1 MSQPAPP
8 AAPSPA
14 PPSPATSVWQ
24 RLRGAGRRTLLI
36 NIGLALLVI
45 IILVIA
51 LMTAFAPRENPNP
64 ARTVAVTR
72 GTVTAS
78 VTASGNSES
87 SLATPVSF
95 VTSGVLKTVDVV
107 PGDIVTTGEVLATID
122 PASAQTT
129 LDTALAQLAN
139 AQAALAQ
146 AQAGPTDIKRQQDAL
161 AITQAQQS
169 VDAANDTL
177 STARKQKD
185 LDQKSTDTAIKN
197 AQAKLDT
204 DTRAQNA
211 LVNTAE
217 QNLRTCQNSA
227 SSTVQSMMSGM
238 AGTTTTATPTTT
250 PSSNNCS
257 AEKNQLVNARNTRTS
272 TLQADQQAITTAK
285 QNQKNTLLNDQKA
298 IDSAEA
304 QVTSAESNVKSAQ
317 LSQQANLHP
326 QTPEQIA
333 QARANVDS
341 AQVSVDSAQRGVN
354 ETTLIAP
361 QDGKVLSVANKVG
374 EVTTGGSSLGSSGTT
389 SGGSANAAANTA
401 ATSSGTGFIV
411 IANPSQLAV
420 TANIAEADA
429 AKVQLGQAARI
440 TFPATSATA
449 TGTVTQ
455 ITPQSTVSNNVV
467 QYPVQVSLATA
478 PPGIG
483 VGNTASLSIT
493 TGTKSGVLVAPTS
506 AITSTGNR
514 HTVVVRRGDQDVT
527 VPVEIGIVG
536 DTTTEIV
543 GGVNEGDQLVLPTV
557 ATSTNNGFPR
567 GGGGGG
573 GGGG

>member
-1 MSQPAPP
+1 MSLPAPP
-8 AAPSPA
+8 AAPSP
-14 PPSPATSVWQ
+14 PPPQTRSGLWQ
-24 RLRGAGRRTLLI
+24 RLRGAPRRTLLI

-45 IILVIA
+45 IILVFA

-64 ARTVAVTR
+64 VRTVAVTR

-95 VTSGVLKTVDVV
+95 VTNGVLKTVDVK
-107 PGDIVTTGEVLATID
+107 PGDVVTTGQVLATID

-161 AITQAQQS
+161 AVTQAQQS

-185 LDQKSTDTAIKN
+185 LDQTSTNTAIKN

-217 QNLRTCQNSA
+217 QNLRSCQQA
-227 SSTVQSMMSGM
+227 P
-238 AGTTTTATPTTT
+238 PTTT
-250 PSSNNCS
+250 PTTASAGVASTGSSPTSNDCTS
-257 AEKNQLVNARNTRTS
+257 QKNALTNARNTRTS

-341 AQVSVDSAQRGVN
+341 AQRGVN
-354 ETTLIAP
+354 ETTLVAP

-573 GGGG
+573 GG

>member
-8 AAPSPA
+8 VAPSPA
-14 PPSPATSVWQ
+14 PPPRTSVWQ
-24 RLRGAGRRTLLI
+24 RVRGLRRRTLLL
-36 NIGLALLVI
+36 NIGLAVLVI
-45 IILVIA
+45 VILVLA
-51 LMTAFAPRENPNP
+51 LMTAFAPRENLNP

-72 GTVTAS
+72 GTVTAA
-78 VTASGNSES
+78 VTATGNAES

-95 VTSGVLKTVDVV
+95 VTNGVLKTVDVK
-107 PGDIVTTGEVLATID
+107 PGDAVTTGQVLATID

-129 LDTALAQLAN
+129 LDSARAQLAN
-139 AQAALAQ
+139 AVAALAQ
-146 AQAGPTDIKRQQDAL
+146 AQAGPTDIKQQQDAL

-227 SSTVQSMMSGM
+227 ASTVATMVSGM
-238 AGTTTTATPTTT
+238 TGTTTTPTPA
-250 PSSNNCS
+250 PSSNSCTT
-257 AEKNQLVNARNTRTS
+257 EKNALTNARNTRTS

-304 QVTSAESNVKSAQ
+304 QVTSAQSNVKSAQ

-341 AQVSVDSAQRGVN
+341 AQVTVDSAQRGVN
-354 ETTLIAP
+354 ETTLLAP

-374 EVTTGGSSLGSSGTT
+374 EVATGGSSSNSGGITTTGSGTNSST
-389 SGGSANAAANTA
+389 NTA

-411 IANPSQLAV
+411 IANLSELAV

-440 TFPATSATA
+440 TFPGAGATA
-449 TGTVTQ
+449 DGTVTQ
-455 ITPQSTVSNNVV
+455 ITPQSTVTNNVV

-478 PPGIG
+478 PPGVG
-483 VGNTASLSIT
+483 VGSTANMSIT

-506 AITSTGNR
+506 AITTVGTR
-514 HTVVVRRGDQDVT
+514 HTVVVRRGDQDVV
-527 VPVEIGIVG
+527 VPVEIGLVG

-557 ATSTNNGFPR
+557 ATSINNGFPR
-567 GGGGGG
+567 GGGGG
-573 GGGG
+573 

>member
-45 IILVIA
+45 IILVFA

-146 AQAGPTDIKRQQDAL
+146 AQAGPTDVKRQQDAL
-161 AITQAQQS
+161 AITQAEQS

-354 ETTLIAP
+354 ETTLVAP

-573 GGGG
+573 GGG